1 MYVLFLLH
9 NIPADAKV
17 NSCCNLQLNAI
28 TYTTRINEM
37 REDIPDNLLEPLNT
51 LIEHGVSPR
60 SDIQHNVNNTIT
72 NTYQN
77 ILVCIG

>member
-1 MYVLFLLH
+1 MPF
-9 NIPADAKV
+9 
-17 NSCCNLQLNAI
+17 

-77 ILVCIG
+77 ILVCIGWHIVYERRERERVTFYTKHAW